1 MAVGKAPETI
11 PHVNQAFVT
20 AFGKGDAQAVAA
32 LYASRAQVFPPHSDV
47 LENPDTIRA
56 FWQSVMDMGIR
67 QASLETVDIEP
78 VSDTMAIERGRYTLS
93 LDSGTLADQG
103 KYLVVW
109 TQQDGA
115 WKIYRDIWNTNQPRQ

>member
-1 MAVGKAPETI
+1 MAVGKALETI

-20 AFGKGDAQAVAA
+20 AFAKGDAQAVAG

-47 LENPDTIRA
+47 LESADTIRA
-56 FWQSVMDMGIR
+56 FWQGVMDMGVR
-67 QASLETVDIEP
+67 EATLETVDIEP

-93 LDSGTLADQG
+93 LESGALADAG

-109 TQQDGA
+109 TQQDGV

>member
-1 MAVGKAPETI
+1 MAVGKALETI

-32 LYASRAQVFPPHSDV
+32 LYARGAQVFPPHSDV
-47 LENPDTIRA
+47 LQSPDTIRG

-67 QASLETVDIEP
+67 QAALETVGIESI
-78 VSDTMAIERGRYTLS
+78 SDTMAIEQGRYTLS
-93 LDSGTLADQG
+93 LESGAVADTG

-109 TQQDGA
+109 TQEDGA